1 MLRQE
6 HVNTLRQTH
15 RAVTTLLPV
24 VTAAL
29 TVTGALIATME
40 QGKEQ
45 GKRQARQEEE
55 SYAQGA
61 AHTSRANSAGG
72 ADDETFA
79 GEGRLT
85 VGAYLQTLIGHV
97 LLTVLGIALVLA
109 LGMIAMR
116 SGPIGVAIELTAL
129 VLLALYLTERV
140 ARNARRRARANR
152 RHSSQAHRAYQ
163 ASQQRPTADSASQPQ
178 ANTGNVPQA
187 A

>member
-29 TVTGALIATME
+29 TVTGALIASME

-45 GKRQARQEEE
+45 GKRQARREQEDAAF
-55 SYAQGA
+55 AQG
-61 AHTSRANSAGG
+61 SATTRQAGYAEYVG
-72 ADDETFA
+72 YADDEAATD
-79 GEGRLT
+79 EGKLT
-85 VGAYLQTLIGHV
+85 VVAYLRTLIGHV

-109 LGMIAMR
+109 LGMIALR
-116 SGPIGVAIELTAL
+116 SGPVGVAIELTAL

-140 ARNARRRARANR
+140 ARKARRRARATR
-152 RHSSQAHRAYQ
+152 RHVS
-163 ASQQRPTADSASQPQ
+163 
-178 ANTGNVPQA
+178 
-187 A
+187 

>member
-45 GKRQARQEEE
+45 GKRQARQEEA
-55 SYAQGA
+55 SFAQGA
-61 AHTSRANSAGG
+61 ARTSRADYANSAE
-72 ADDETFA
+72 DETVA
-79 GEGRLT
+79 GEGKLT

-97 LLTVLGIALVLA
+97 LLIVLGIALVLA

-116 SGPIGVAIELTAL
+116 SGPVGVAIELTAL

-140 ARNARRRARANR
+140 ARNARRHARANR
-152 RHSSQAHRAYQ
+152 RHASQAQRAYQ
-163 ASQQRPTADSASQPQ
+163 ASQQRPAADASQPQ
-178 ANTGNVPQA
+178 ANTGSVPQA